1 MDSEGKL
8 EWEVPAGE
16 WVIMRFAHEPTGGPL
31 RHGRANLMGL
41 ECDKMSV
48 EAVTVQWEIIPNL
61 FGFFSCYRLFA
72 CRSHHG

>member
-8 EWEVPAGE
+8 EWGVPAGE

-48 EAVTVQWEIIPNL
+48 EAVTVQWENYTKPIL
-61 FGFFSCYRLFA
+61 GFFSC
-72 CRSHHG
+72 